1 MKEIRYPLLFVLF
14 LLVAL
19 LLNACNLPAAP
30 TVVPSD
36 VLDAPINTVEPEQPL
51 EAPDFSEEPAQAEV
65 PDNITTQG
73 IDIPGTFTIPAGQH
87 IKNYDAPGGES
98 KSTFE
103 IELTFTVIEE
113 RDGFL
118 RVSWDSSSGTYEGW
132 IKRQDVAIFLT
143 GEYDECPFTFNP
155 SDYTPKTFSPPD
167 GSQPKGIFTAGV
179 LIDLSSEP
187 VSIEQAE
194 ATLRDASGILSR
206 LTGFV
211 IQMVSYESV
220 EIKQAQDTN
229 YLDRDNIPECY
240 IAEKIDIPDS
250 IIVFT
255 YGSED
260 RARIMG
266 GYSFSIEG
274 PPTFNNHF
282 IDPYGAENLVYLMFD
297 HYNHMYARCGYDESG
312 DALISNTSIGGECRN
327 QPGTACV
334 MKNGYSMCETA
345 VNDLYAST
353 PNYFSASTVIHEI
366 MHSFGINGNL
376 DHFGS
381 PDCTDEMKKKDST
394 WVPIDDE
401 AEKYNVMCP
410 YVYDNFVNGYRP

>member
-1 MKEIRYPLLFVLF
+1 MKEKRHLR
-14 LLVAL
+14 LLVIFYLMAL
-19 LLNACNLPAAP
+19 ILNACNLPISTGAVP
-30 TVVPSD
+30 TD
-36 VLDAPINTVEPEQPL
+36 VLNAPINTVAPEQPL
-51 EAPDFSEEPAQAEV
+51 EAQVITEEAKQAAENLSQQISL
-65 PDNITTQG
+65 PK
-73 IDIPGTFTIPAGQH
+73 TFTLPAGQN
-87 IKNYDAPGGES
+87 IDVYDQPGEGS
-98 KSTFE
+98 TSTFQVE
-103 IELTFTVIEE
+103 ITLTATEE

-118 RVSWDSSSGTYEGW
+118 LVSWDTLSGTYQAW
-132 IKRQDVAIFLT
+132 IKRDDVAIFLA
-143 GEYDECPFTFNP
+143 GEYDECPFTFTP
-155 SDYTPKTFSPPD
+155 IIYTPKTFAPPD

-179 LIDLSSEP
+179 LIDLSSEL

-194 ATLRDASGILSR
+194 ATLRDASGILFR

-220 EIKQAQDTN
+220 EIKQVQDPD
-229 YLDRDNIPECY
+229 YLDLDNIPECY

-260 RARIMG
+260 RARSMG

-282 IDPYGAENLVYLMFD
+282 IDPYGAENLVYSMFD
-297 HYNHMYARCGYDESG
+297 HYSHMYARCGYDESG
-312 DALISNTSIGGECRN
+312 GALISNTSIGGECRN
-327 QPGTACV
+327 QSGTACV

-345 VNDLYAST
+345 TNDLYAST

-376 DHFGS
+376 DHYGS
-381 PDCTDEMKKKDST
+381 PNCTDEMRKQDST
-394 WVPIDDE
+394 WVPIDAE
-401 AEKYNVMCP
+401 AEIYNVMCP
-410 YVYDNFVNGYRP
+410 YVYDNFSAGYRP